1 MYRFVISK
9 YITDKQ
15 TLMKQLIFLLLASFL
30 AVRSEAQISGFAKDA
45 QGSPIKGATISLLA
59 AKDSAVVKLAVSK
72 EDGAYHF
79 SNIKAGTYLVKASYV
94 EYQPAFSK
102 PMEIDAAPVTVPEFK
117 LAKLPNNLK
126 GVVVTAQ
133 KPMLEVKADKMI
145 VNVEG
150 TINSVGSD
158 ALELLRKSPGV
169 LVDKDDNLS
178 LSGKNGVQ
186 VYIDGRPSPL
196 GGQDLSAYL
205 KSLNSSQ
212 IEAIEIITN
221 PSAKYE
227 AAGNAGIINIRLKK
241 NKTLGTNGSANA
253 GWNIGT
259 YAKYNAGL
267 NLNYRNTKVNLFG
280 NYSFNKGIN
289 ENTIMIYRT
298 VGDSLFDQNGLMTQ
312 RNKSH
317 NFKVGMD
324 YFLSKK
330 STLGVIVNGT
340 ISDPSVSN
348 KSRTPISYLP
358 SKTVDRILVADN
370 SSVLKRDNLNFN
382 VNYSYTEPTGKS
394 LVLNGDHGSYDI
406 NSNQLQPN
414 FYYNANGT
422 TPINTIIYR
431 MIAPTNIDI
440 NSLKAD
446 WEQPF
451 KKGTLGVGGK
461 AAFVTTDNDFRRYN
475 VIGGSDQLDKDR
487 SNRFNYKEN
496 ISAAYVNYNR
506 AFKGFAIQAGVRME
520 HTGSKGT
527 STGLKALSGVYQPY
541 SEIFKRNYTDLFP
554 SAAFTFNK
562 NPKNQYSLTYS
573 RRIDRPSYQDLN
585 PFEFKLD
592 EYTFQKGNINL
603 RPQYTNSIGLTNT
616 YQYKLTTTLN
626 YSHVKDLFTQVID
639 TAEKSKAFISKR
651 NLATQDIVS
660 LNISYPFR
668 YKAYSMFAN
677 ANGFYTRY
685 NADFGAGRK
694 INVNAGGLSL
704 YVQNS
709 IKFAK
714 TWTAELT
721 GFYNAP
727 TVYQGTIRANSLWS
741 LDAGIQKQV
750 FKGKGTIKTSVSDF
764 LHTLKFTGVSDFA
777 GQRSEIGSRWESRQF
792 KLNFVYR
799 FGSNQVKAARQRG
812 TGADDEMKRV
822 QQSGG
827 GAPGI
832 GQ

>member
-1 MYRFVISK
+1 MR
-9 YITDKQ
+9 D
-15 TLMKQLIFLLLASFL
+15 LIFLLLASFL
-30 AVRSEAQISGFAKDA
+30 ASQTDA
-45 QGSPIKGATISLLA
+45 QVTGHARDAAGNTIKGVTLSLLA
-59 AKDSAVVKLAVSK
+59 AKDSAIVKLAISK
-72 EDGAYHF
+72 ENGSYSF
-79 SNIKAGTYLVKASYV
+79 SDIKAGKYLVKASFV
-94 EYQPAFSK
+94 EYQPAFS
-102 PMEIDAAPVTVPEFK
+102 APFEVTTQPVSLPE
-117 LAKLPNNLK
+117 LSLSKLPNNLK
-126 GVVVTAQ
+126 GVTVTAQ
-133 KPMLEVKADKMI
+133 KPMIEMKADKMI

-196 GGQDLSAYL
+196 GGQDLSSYL

-241 NKTLGTNGSANA
+241 NKSLGTNGSANA

-259 YAKYNAGL
+259 YAKYNAGI
-267 NLNYRNTKVNLFG
+267 NLNYRNKKVNLFG
-280 NYSFNKGIN
+280 NYGFNKSTN
-289 ENTIMIYRT
+289 ENSISLRRTIA
-298 VGDSLFDQNGLMTQ
+298 DSLFDQRGQIIMKNQ
-312 RNKSH
+312 SH
-317 NFKVGMD
+317 NYKVGID
-324 YFLSKK
+324 FFVNKK
-330 STLGVIVNGT
+330 STIGLIINGNIADPA
-340 ISDPSVSN
+340 ISS
-348 KSRTPISYLP
+348 KSTTPISYTP
-358 SKTVDRILVADN
+358 AKKIDRVLVADN
-370 SSVLKRDNLNFN
+370 SSIMSRDNVN
-382 VNYSYTEPTGKS
+382 VNLNYSYIDPNGKS
-394 LVLNGDHGSYDI
+394 LTVNGDHGTYDI

-414 FYYNANGT
+414 YYFEGT
-422 TPINTIIYR
+422 GQIALSSVIYR
-431 MIAPTNIDI
+431 MIAPTKINI

-451 KKGTLGVGGK
+451 KKGTLGYGGK
-461 AAFVTTDNDFRRYN
+461 TAFVKTDNDFRRYN
-475 VIGGSDQLDKDR
+475 VISGRDQPDKDR
-487 SNRFNYKEN
+487 SNIFNYKEN
-496 ISAAYVNYNR
+496 INAAYLNYNR
-506 AFKGFAIQAGVRME
+506 ALKGVTLQAGLRME
-520 HTGSKGT
+520 NTVSEGT
-527 STGLKALSGVYQPY
+527 STGQKPTAGSYVTYT
-541 SEIFKRNYTDLFP
+541 EVFKRSYTDFFP
-554 SAAFTFNK
+554 SAAVTFNK
-562 NPKNQYSLTYS
+562 NPKNQFSVTYS
-573 RRIDRPSYQDLN
+573 RRIDRPNYQDLN

-603 RPQYTNSIGLTNT
+603 RPQYTNSIGLSNT
-616 YQYKLTTTLN
+616 YKYKLTSTLN
-626 YSHVKDLFTQVID
+626 YSHVKDLFTQVFD

-677 ANGFYTRY
+677 INSFYTRY

-694 INVNAGGLSL
+694 ISVNAGGLST
-704 YVQNS
+704 YIQNS

-714 TWTAELT
+714 TWTAEVT

-727 TVYQGTIRANSLWS
+727 TVYQGTIKANSLWS
-741 LDAGIQKQV
+741 IDAGLQKQV
-750 FKGKGTIKTSVSDF
+750 MKGKGTIKTSVGDVF
-764 LHTLKFTGVSDFA
+764 HTLKFTGVSDFA
-777 GQRSEIGSRWESRQF
+777 GQRTDLTSRWESRQF

-799 FGSNQVKAARQRG
+799 FGSNLVKAARQRG

-827 GAPGI
+827 AAPGI